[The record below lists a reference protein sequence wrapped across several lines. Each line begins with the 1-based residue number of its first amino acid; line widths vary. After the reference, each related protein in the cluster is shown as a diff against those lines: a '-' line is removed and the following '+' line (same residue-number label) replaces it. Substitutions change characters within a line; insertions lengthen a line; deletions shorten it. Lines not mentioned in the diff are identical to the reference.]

1 MPRWRVAYCVI
12 FMLLILPIFN
22 VNSTIASTENSDSIQ
37 YLEVVIE
44 DNLTHNISS
53 WTQGLLIHEGYIY
66 ESTGKR
72 GYSTLQRINMST
84 GVVEEI
90 YNHNDSI
97 FAEGLTIYDG
107 KLIQLT
113 YVSNVAFVF
122 DLESFDLIE
131 TYNYSGEGW
140 GLCVMPEFF
149 VMSDGSSQLSLR
161 DLETFELI
169 NVINVTKNG
178 APLIYLNELE
188 CVENFVYS
196 NVWLTD
202 EIVVIDLD
210 SGNVT
215 SSINASGLLTFS
227 EEENADVL
235 NGIAFDA
242 NSSEFWVTGKYWP
255 YFFQVTFEEKDELIN
270 ENNNDKN
277 LSNSENDEIID
288 ENLVESD
295 KFVNSLIFLLMACL
309 IIWVFDLKLRG
320 KSEKTQVQ
328 EHSGE

>member
-1 MPRWRVAYCVI
+1 MPRWRVPCSVV
-12 FMLLILPIFN
+12 FMLLILPFFN
-22 VNSTIASTENSDSIQ
+22 ANPIMASSENSDSIQ
-37 YLEVVIE
+37 YLDVVIE
-44 DNLTHNISS
+44 DNITHNISS

-66 ESTGKR
+66 ESTGKK
-72 GYSTLQRINMST
+72 GFSTLQRINMST
-84 GVVEEI
+84 GIVEEI

-97 FAEGLTIYDG
+97 FAEGLTIHDG

-113 YVSNVAFVF
+113 YVSNIAFVF
-122 DLESFDLIE
+122 DLDSFDLVE

-140 GLCVMPEFF
+140 GLCAMSEFF
-149 VMSDGSSQLSLR
+149 VMSNGSSQLSLR

-188 CVENFVYS
+188 CVGNLIYS
-196 NVWLTD
+196 NVWLTN

-235 NGIAFDA
+235 NGIAFDG
-242 NSSEFWVTGKYWP
+242 NSSEFWITGKYWP
-255 YFFQVTFEEKDELIN
+255 YIFQVTFEEKHDLVN
-270 ENNNDKN
+270 ETDNGEN
-277 LSNSENDEIID
+277 LSSFENEEIID
-288 ENLVESD
+288 ENIVESD
-295 KFVNSLIFLLMACL
+295 TFVNSLIILLIVCL

-320 KSEKTQVQ
+320 NSEKTQVQ